1 MEVAPDTPTGDWVYY
16 KPVVRQNAT
25 TTKVRMVF
33 DASAK
38 PNASAE
44 SINDCMYTG
53 HPLQPHLCTC
63 VVRARLMLNLVLAD
77 IQKAFLGMEKHLR
90 FTRVPFGAEA
100 SPFVLGATLQ
110 HHLGNQP
117 SEYQDT
123 VDALKKNTYEDNLMH
138 GGEDLNSLVKFKD
151 ESSLIL
157 ESGEFSVHKWESNVE
172 SLESKDMSN
181 PTKFVGHMWDK
192 REETREITVPDY
204 PEDEPVTMKRSIL
217 SHLGSIYDPLGII
230 SPTLVEGKRIYRNVC
245 DETKC
250 WNAEVSPQLIYQW
263 LKWTKQFMNV
273 KVLRNINN
281 NNISRE

>member
-1 MEVAPDTPTGDWVYY
+1 
-16 KPVVRQNAT
+16 
-25 TTKVRMVF
+25 
-33 DASAK
+33 
-38 PNASAE
+38 
-44 SINDCMYTG
+44 
-53 HPLQPHLCTC
+53 
-63 VVRARLMLNLVLAD
+63 MLNLVLAD

-123 VDALKKNTYEDNLMH
+123 VDALKKNIYEDNLVH
-138 GGEDLNSLVKFKD
+138 AGEDLSSLVKFKD

-172 SLESKDMSN
+172 SLESKDMPN
-181 PTKFVGHMWDK
+181 PTKFLGHMWDK

-217 SHLGSIYDPLGII
+217 CHLGSIYDPLGII
-230 SPTLVEGKRIYRNVC
+230 SPTLAEGKRIYRNVC

-250 WNAEVSPQLIYQW
+250 WNAEVSPQLKYQW